1 MCGVNR
7 IAKLTNLENGGGKK
21 RMGKKRN
28 KQMVKESR
36 NQSKVERG
44 CRQNVQ
50 AEKFQEARRNSIV
63 PLTAKNE
70 NQKLALRAFT
80 EKQLVGL
87 FGSSGVGKTE
97 LAVWYACSQWTKGEI
112 DNIVITR
119 PYQHL
124 GADYGATKGN
134 DAEKLLPF
142 CMSMLMKMKRYL
154 GVGVLKNNFK
164 LDGFEELFSDADGI
178 QIVPVE
184 KIQGMSFNERTIIIG
199 DEVQNMSIPQIKA
212 VTTRAEEGCQIIL
225 CGDDKQTALKG
236 KNGLVYLAEKLEQH
250 PHELASIV
258 RFTPEDSCRTGITA
272 HLTKVF
278 EEDGNW

>member
-1 MCGVNR
+1 MSN
-7 IAKLTNLENGGGKK
+7 
-21 RMGKKRN
+21 KRN
-28 KQMVKESR
+28 RQKVQDRRNERKENSSKQE
-36 NQSKVERG
+36 
-44 CRQNVQ
+44 VQ
-50 AEKFQEARRNSIV
+50 AQKFQEERKAKV
-63 PLTAKNE
+63 LPLTAKND
-70 NQKLALRAFT
+70 NQKLALNLLK
-80 EKQLVGL
+80 EKQLLGL

-97 LAVWYACSQWTKGEI
+97 LAVWWACKKWLEGDI

-154 GVGVLKNNFK
+154 GVGILRNNFK
-164 LDGFEELFSDADGI
+164 LDGFEELFSTADGI

-184 KIQGMSFNERTIIIG
+184 KIQGMSFDARTIIIA
-199 DEVQNMSIPQIKA
+199 DELQNTSIAQVKA

-225 CGDDKQTALKG
+225 CGDDKQTAIRG
-236 KNGLVYLAEKLEQH
+236 KNGLTYLSEKLEEH
-250 PHELASIV
+250 PHELAGIV
-258 RFTPEDSCRTGITA
+258 RFTPEDSCRHGITA
-272 HLTKVF
+272 HLTRIF